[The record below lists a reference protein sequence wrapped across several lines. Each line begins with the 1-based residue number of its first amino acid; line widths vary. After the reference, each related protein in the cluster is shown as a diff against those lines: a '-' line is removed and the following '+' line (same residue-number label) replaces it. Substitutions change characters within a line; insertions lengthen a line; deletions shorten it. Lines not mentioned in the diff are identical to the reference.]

1 MHARKPYIRI
11 PALPRKDQRAMS
23 DLPVHQLVALL
34 GFGLGA
40 AFGAV
45 VQRTNFCAM
54 GSVSDIVYL
63 EDWGRFRAWLLAIA
77 VAIAGTTAL
86 DAAGLVDL
94 SKAIYATPNLGW
106 LGAIV
111 GGLLFGIGMTLASG
125 CGSRSLARLGA
136 GNLKSLVVV
145 LVLGVF
151 AYMTLRGLLG
161 AARVAAIE
169 PTNLDLRAAGHST
182 QLLPGLLAA
191 WTGLDAARVQ
201 LGLGASVVLTL
212 VWFCLKDRS
221 FRTDARNLVSG
232 VLIGLLVVAG
242 WAATGIVGND
252 DFEPVP
258 LASFTFVAPIGDA
271 LVYLMTWTGAKISF
285 GVASVFG
292 VVAGAFV
299 AARLSGEFRVEAFAG
314 TADLLR
320 HLAGAAM
327 MGTGGVLA
335 LGCTVGQGITGLSS
349 LAVGSVLAFAALVA
363 GAVLGLKY
371 LEHGGIVAALK
382 ALAARG

>member
-1 MHARKPYIRI
+1 
-11 PALPRKDQRAMS
+11 MS

-63 EDWGRFRAWLLAIA
+63 ADWGRFRAWLLAIA
-77 VAIAGTTAL
+77 VAVAGASAL

-94 SKAIYATPNLGW
+94 GQAIYANPNLGW
-106 LGAIV
+106 LGAIL
-111 GGLLFGIGMTLASG
+111 GGLLFGVGMTLASG

-145 LVLGVF
+145 LVLAVF
-151 AYMTLRGLLG
+151 AYATLRGLLG
-161 AARVAAIE
+161 AARAAAIE
-169 PTNLDLRAAGHST
+169 PTNIDLRAYGHST
-182 QLLPGLLAA
+182 QFLPDLLAA
-191 WTGLDAARVQ
+191 WTGLEADRIRLALA
-201 LGLGASVVLTL
+201 ASVVLGL
-212 VWFCLKDRS
+212 LWFCLKDRS
-221 FRTDARNLVSG
+221 FRADARNLASG
-232 VLIGLLVVAG
+232 VLIGLLVAAG
-242 WAATGIVGND
+242 WAATGIVGKD
-252 DFEPVP
+252 DFEPAP

-271 LVYLMTWTGAKISF
+271 LVYLMTWTGAKIGF
-285 GVASVFG
+285 GTASVFG
-292 VVAGAFV
+292 VVVGAFA
-299 AARLSGEFRVEAFAG
+299 AARLNGEFRIEGFSG

-335 LGCTVGQGITGLSS
+335 LGCTVGQGITGLSTM
-349 LAVGSVLAFAALVA
+349 AVGSVLAFAALVA

-371 LEHGGIVAALK
+371 LEHGGILATLRALT
-382 ALAARG
+382 ARA

>member
-1 MHARKPYIRI
+1 MQARKPYIRI
-11 PALPRKDQRAMS
+11 PASPLKEQRAMS
-23 DLPVHQLVALL
+23 ELPVHQLVALL

-77 VAIAGTTAL
+77 VAIAGATAL

-94 SKAIYATPNLGW
+94 GKAIYATPNLGW
-106 LGAIV
+106 LGAIA

-145 LVLGVF
+145 LVLGIF
-151 AYMTLRGLLG
+151 AYMTLRGLL
-161 AARVAAIE
+161 AAGRVAAIE
-169 PTNLDLRAAGHST
+169 PTNVDLRAYGQQT
-182 QLLPGLLAA
+182 QLLPDLLAA
-191 WTGLDAARVQ
+191 WTGFAAGNVEFAIAVCVA
-201 LGLGASVVLTL
+201 LALC
-212 VWFCLKDRS
+212 WFCLKDRS

-232 VLIGLLVVAG
+232 VAIGLLVVAG

-271 LVYLMTWTGAKISF
+271 LVYLMTWTGAKIGF

-299 AARLSGEFRVEAFAG
+299 AARLNGEFRLEGFAG

-335 LGCTVGQGITGLSS
+335 LGCTVGQGITGLST
-349 LAVGSVLAFAALVA
+349 LAVGSILAFAALVG

-371 LEHGGIVAALK
+371 LEHGGVVAAFK
-382 ALAARG
+382 ALTARA

>member
-1 MHARKPYIRI
+1 
-11 PALPRKDQRAMS
+11 MS
-23 DLPVHQLVALL
+23 DLPVHQFVALL

-77 VAIAGTTAL
+77 VAIAGATAL
-86 DAAGLVDL
+86 DAAGLVDF
-94 SKAIYATPNLGW
+94 SKAIYATPNLGL
-106 LGAIV
+106 LGAIA

-145 LVLGVF
+145 LVLGIF

-169 PTNLDLRAAGHST
+169 PTNLDLRAFGQQT
-182 QLLPGLLAA
+182 QLLPDLLASWA
-191 WTGLDAARVQ
+191 GLAAGRVQ
-201 LGLGASVVLTL
+201 LAVAAAIVLAL
-212 VWFCLKDRS
+212 VWFCFKDRS
-221 FRTDARNLVSG
+221 FRTSAHNLVSG
-232 VLIGLLVVAG
+232 VAIGLLVVAG

-271 LVYLMTWTGAKISF
+271 LVYLMTWTGAKIGF

-292 VVAGAFV
+292 VVAGAFA
-299 AARLSGEFRVEAFAG
+299 AARLSGEFRLEGFAS

-320 HLAGAAM
+320 HLSGAAM

-335 LGCTVGQGITGLSS
+335 LGCTVGQGITGLST
-349 LAVGSVLAFAALVA
+349 LAVGSVLAFASLVA

-371 LEHGGIVAALK
+371 LEHGGVAAALK
-382 ALAARG
+382 ALTARA

>member
-1 MHARKPYIRI
+1 
-11 PALPRKDQRAMS
+11 MS
-23 DLPVHQLVALL
+23 DLPVHLLVALL
-34 GFGLGA
+34 GLGLGA

-77 VAIAGTTAL
+77 VAIAGATSL
-86 DAAGLVDL
+86 DAAGLVDFG
-94 SKAIYATPNLGW
+94 KTIYATPNFGW
-106 LGAIV
+106 LGAIL

-169 PTNLDLRAAGHST
+169 PTNLDLRAYGVQT
-182 QLLPGLLAA
+182 QRLPDLLAS
-191 WTGLDAARVQ
+191 WTGFDPIRVQ
-201 LGLGASVVLTL
+201 LGLAACIVLGL
-212 VWFCLKDRS
+212 CWFCLKDRS
-221 FRTDARNLVSG
+221 FRASFHNLVSG
-232 VLIGLLVVAG
+232 VSIGLLVVAG

-258 LASFTFVAPIGDA
+258 LASFTFVAPIGEA
-271 LVYLMTWTGAKISF
+271 LVYLMTWTGAKIGF

-292 VVAGAFV
+292 VVLGAFA
-299 AARLSGEFRVEAFAG
+299 AARLSGEFRLEGFAG
-314 TADLLR
+314 LADLR
-320 HLAGAAM
+320 HHLAGAAM

-335 LGCTVGQGITGLSS
+335 LGCTVGQGITGLSTLAIGS
-349 LAVGSVLAFAALVA
+349 LLAFAALIA

-382 ALAARG
+382 ALAARA

>member
-1 MHARKPYIRI
+1 
-11 PALPRKDQRAMS
+11 MS

-77 VAIAGTTAL
+77 VAVAGTSAL

-94 SKAIYATPNLGW
+94 GKVIYATPNLGW
-106 LGAIV
+106 LGAII

-145 LVLGVF
+145 IVLGIF

-161 AARVAAIE
+161 AARVAAVE

-182 QLLPGLLAA
+182 QLLPDLLAD
-191 WTGLDAARVQ
+191 WTGLAVGGVQ
-201 LGLGASVVLTL
+201 LALAACVVLAL

-221 FRTDARNLVSG
+221 FRNDVRNLASG
-232 VLIGLLVVAG
+232 VLIGMLVVGG

-271 LVYLMTWTGAKISF
+271 LVYLMTWTGAKIGF

-292 VVAGAFV
+292 VVVGAFV
-299 AARLSGEFRVEAFAG
+299 AARLSGEFRLEGFAG
-314 TADLLR
+314 TPDMLR

-335 LGCTVGQGITGLSS
+335 LGCTVGQGITGLST

-371 LEHGGIVAALK
+371 LEHGGIMAALK
-382 ALAARG
+382 ALTARA

>member
-1 MHARKPYIRI
+1 
-11 PALPRKDQRAMS
+11 MS

-40 AFGAV
+40 VFGAV

-63 EDWGRFRAWLLAIA
+63 EDWSRFRAWLLAIA
-77 VAIAGTTAL
+77 VAIAGATAL

-94 SKAIYATPNLGW
+94 GKAIYATPNLGW
-106 LGAIV
+106 LGAIL
-111 GGLLFGIGMTLASG
+111 GGLLFGVGMTLASG

-136 GNLKSLVVV
+136 GNLKSFVVV

-151 AYMTLRGLLG
+151 AYMTLRGLLA

-169 PTNLDLRAAGHST
+169 PTNLDLRASGQQT
-182 QLLPGLLAA
+182 QLLPELLAT
-191 WTGLDAARVQ
+191 WTGLDAVRMQV
-201 LGLGASVVLTL
+201 GLAACIVLAL
-212 VWFCLKDRS
+212 LWFCLKDRS
-221 FRTDARNLVSG
+221 FRSDARNLVSG
-232 VLIGLLVVAG
+232 LLIGLLVVAG

-271 LVYLMTWTGAKISF
+271 LVYLMTWTGAKIGF

-292 VVAGAFV
+292 VVAGAFA
-299 AARLSGEFRVEAFAG
+299 AARVSGEFRLEAFAG

-335 LGCTVGQGITGLSS
+335 LGCTVGQGITGLST
-349 LAVGSVLAFAALVA
+349 LAVGSVLTFASLIA
-363 GAVLGLKY
+363 GAVLGLRY
-371 LEHGGIVAALK
+371 LEHGGVVAALK
-382 ALAARG
+382 ALAARA